1 MEQAL
6 RRWFKIV
13 EEQLDA
19 LNQKLAAIQQALQ
32 SGVAILAP
40 TEEPKHS
47 AGAEQLR
54 QHDEQMAKNVW

>member
-1 MEQAL
+1 
-6 RRWFKIV
+6 V